1 MKTTYE
7 ISLNIKTL
15 KGIETYGHFTLG
27 DNESFAT
34 HLYER
39 IEGDEQVAV
48 DSVITIDLIRRD
60 NGVPFVIKLR
70 HCTYDQLAMNVKLIT
85 KELFKQLNLE

>member
-7 ISLNIKTL
+7 ISLNMKTL

-34 HLYER
+34 NLYDLM
-39 IEGDEQVAV
+39 IGDEQIAT
-48 DSVITIDLIRRD
+48 DSVITIYLIRRD
-60 NGVPFVIKLR
+60 NGVPFIIKLR
-70 HCTYDQLAMNVKLIT
+70 HCTYDQLATNVKVIT
-85 KELFKQLNLE
+85 KELFKQVNLE